1 MGGDIE
7 LKSTPPPGARF
18 PSSRFPSYG
27 RDMRQPSPSA
37 ETTERKHL
45 SFAALRHPDCRIYL
59 LAGAVAMMGD
69 NIEHVISYWMIFQKF
84 HSPALAGFAVLTH
97 WLPFLLFSV
106 YSGALADR
114 FDPRRII
121 QFGMCMFM
129 VASVGWGVLF
139 LTDSLEQWHAGVLL
153 VIHGMAGVLWGP
165 ASQLLIHEI
174 VGPAHLQS
182 AIRLSSTSRQ
192 LGVLM
197 GPAIGGGLLLVI
209 GSAYGILL
217 NTLFYLPLI
226 YWLWKAP
233 YGPRFRKEGS
243 VPRRR
248 PAMRGFHD
256 IISTIRSIAGNPIIV
271 SMVLLVGFASL
282 FIGNAHQAQMPEFAQ
297 DLGFDDAGLYYSVL
311 LAGNASG
318 ALIAGIVLES
328 RSLLPAKPVTAIIL
342 VMLWCF
348 AIGGFAMADSYPLA
362 VAALFIAGFLN
373 LSYNSMAQTLVQ
385 LHAPQE
391 IRGQVIG
398 LYNMSGNGLKAFS
411 GITVGFGGA
420 LIGVHWSLALSATA
434 LLATMVGLMSFT
446 AWNTA
451 RQDTG

>member
-1 MGGDIE
+1 MTNNLTSIDE
-7 LKSTPPPGARF
+7 
-18 PSSRFPSYG
+18 
-27 RDMRQPSPSA
+27 SA
-37 ETTERKHL
+37 EKRQ

-59 LAGAVAMMGD
+59 LASAVAMMAD
-69 NIEHVISYWMIFQKF
+69 NIEHVISYWIIFEKF

-121 QFGMCMFM
+121 QFGMVMFM
-129 VASVGWGVLF
+129 TASIGWGVLF
-139 LTDSLEQWHAGVLL
+139 LTDSLAMWHAGVLL

-165 ASQLLIHEI
+165 ASQLLIHDI

-197 GPAIGGGLLLVI
+197 GPAVGGGLLLVI

-217 NTLFYLPLI
+217 NALFYLPLI

-233 YGPRFRKEGS
+233 YGPRFREGG
-243 VPRRR
+243 PAPKR
-248 PAMRGFHD
+248 PVMRGFHD
-256 IISTIRSIAGNPIIV
+256 IISTIRTIAGNPIIA

-282 FIGNAHQAQMPEFAQ
+282 FIGNAHQAQMPEFAH
-297 DLGFDDAGLYYSVL
+297 DLGHRDAGLYYSVL
-311 LAGNASG
+311 LAGNAGG

-328 RSLLPAKPVTAIIL
+328 RGLLPAKPATAIIL

-348 AIGGFAMADSYPLA
+348 AIGGFAMTDSYPLA

-373 LSYNSMAQTLVQ
+373 LAYNSMAQTLVQ

-391 IRGQVIG
+391 IRGRVIG
-398 LYNMSGNGLKAFS
+398 LYSMSGNGLKAFS

-420 LIGVHWSLALSATA
+420 LIGIHWSLALSATA
-434 LLATMVGLMSFT
+434 LLAMMVGLMSFT
-446 AWNTA
+446 ARNTA
-451 RQDTG
+451 RQGAG